1 MFLTAL
7 DLISVYAWP
16 ELSDFG
22 PELLSQA
29 RLVSIAPYY
38 VVSRQEP
45 HIVLHTE
52 DRRTYLRAND
62 FAFEL
67 GTYRS
72 YVSIRLMLFQ
82 ERKEIWFVIIK
93 NFFSIICTAF
103 TSNIVWSETEIL
115 LEN

>member
-7 DLISVYAWP
+7 DLISVDAWP

-22 PELLSQA
+22 SELLSQA
-29 RLVSIAPYY
+29 RLVSIAPYF
-38 VVSRQEP
+38 VVTRQEP

-67 GTYRS
+67 GMYHS
-72 YVSIRLMLFQ
+72 YSSMLGLKLNDVNKMGYW
-82 ERKEIWFVIIK
+82 R
-93 NFFSIICTAF
+93 TR
-103 TSNIVWSETEIL
+103 
-115 LEN
+115 